1 MQFKA
6 PRGTTVIL
14 PEERPYWRLLEST
27 AERIAENFGYR
38 RIDTPIFE
46 DTGLFVKGVGDSTD
60 IVEKETYTFKDRGG
74 DSLTLRP
81 EGTAPVC
88 RSYLENGMN
97 NLPQP
102 VRLYYLVPNFRY
114 ERPQSGRYR
123 AFHQFGVEVFGEV
136 KPYVD
141 AEVIEISWQFLSE
154 LGFNDLSL
162 TLNSIGDKECRPGY
176 IDKLNEYY
184 HFREEDICEDCS
196 RRLANNPLRLL
207 DCKVEK
213 CQPVIEGAPSSIE
226 HLCPDCESHWEDLK
240 SHISDIGI
248 PFEIDNRLVRGLD
261 YYSRTVYEIAA
272 PIEGRTSVIT
282 GGGRYDGLIEQLGG
296 PMTPGIGFGM
306 GLERVIENLK
316 RNEIKAEQNERD
328 IVMVAHI
335 GDNALRKAT
344 TLASQI
350 RRHGGAAMV
359 GPSRGLR
366 SQLRYA
372 TSVGASHAVI
382 IGDDEIS
389 TGAYKLRNLR
399 KSDQS
404 EATAE
409 EILAFFS
416 SSKD

>member
-6 PRGTTVIL
+6 PRGTTDIL

-27 AERIAENFGYR
+27 AERIAENFGYL

-154 LGFNDLSL
+154 LGLNDLSL

-213 CQPVIEGAPSSIE
+213 CQPIIEGAPSSIE

-261 YYSRTVYEIAA
+261 YYSRTVYEIAP

>member
-6 PRGTTVIL
+6 PRGTTDIL

-27 AERIAENFGYR
+27 AERIAENFGYL

-154 LGFNDLSL
+154 LGLNDLSL

-207 DCKVEK
+207 DCKVET
-213 CQPVIEGAPSSIE
+213 CQPIIEGAPSSIE
-226 HLCPDCESHWEDLK
+226 HLCPDCESHWQDLK

-261 YYSRTVYEIAA
+261 YYSRTVYEIAP

-306 GLERVIENLK
+306 GLEGVIENLK

>member
-6 PRGTTVIL
+6 PRGTTDIL

-27 AERIAENFGYR
+27 AERIAENFGYL

-154 LGFNDLSL
+154 LGLNDLSL

-261 YYSRTVYEIAA
+261 YYSRTVYEIAP

-316 RNEIKAEQNERD
+316 RNQIKAEQNERD

-335 GDNALRKAT
+335 GDDALRKAT

>member
-6 PRGTTVIL
+6 PRGTTDIL

-27 AERIAENFGYR
+27 AERIAENFGYL

-154 LGFNDLSL
+154 LGLNDLSL

-176 IDKLNEYY
+176 IDQLYEYY
-184 HFREEDICEDCS
+184 HLREKDICEDCS
-196 RRLANNPLRLL
+196 RRLANTPLRLL
-207 DCKVEK
+207 DCKVET
-213 CQPVIEGAPSSIE
+213 CQPIIEGAPSSIE

-261 YYSRTVYEIAA
+261 YYSRTVYEIAP

>member
-6 PRGTTVIL
+6 PRGTTDIL
-14 PEERPYWRLLEST
+14 PEERPYWRLVESM
-27 AERIAENFGYR
+27 AEKISENFGYS

-60 IVEKETYTFKDRGG
+60 IVEKETYTFQDRGG

-88 RSYLENGMN
+88 RSYLENGMH

-123 AFHQFGVEVFGEV
+123 AFHQFGVEVFGEA
-136 KPYVD
+136 KPYAD

-154 LGFNDLSL
+154 LGLNDLRL
-162 TLNSIGDKECRPGY
+162 TLNSIGDKECRPNY
-176 IDKLNEYY
+176 IGQLREYY
-184 HFREEDICEDCS
+184 GARQTDICDDCS
-196 RRLANNPLRLL
+196 RRLENNPLRLL
-207 DCKVEK
+207 DCKAEK
-213 CQPVIEGAPSSIE
+213 CQPIIDEAPSSID
-226 HLCPDCESHWEDLK
+226 HLCLECESHWDGLK
-240 SHISDIGI
+240 SHITDIGI
-248 PFEIDNRLVRGLD
+248 PFQVDNRLVRGLD
-261 YYSRTVYEIAA
+261 YYSRTVFEIA
-272 PIEGRTSVIT
+272 PPMEGRTSVIT

-296 PMTPGIGFGM
+296 PETPGIGFGM

-316 RNEIKAEQNERD
+316 RSEIKAQQDDRN
-328 IVMVAHI
+328 IVVVAHI
-335 GDNALRKAT
+335 GDEAIRKAS

-350 RRHGGAAMV
+350 RNSGGAAMV

-372 TSVGASHAVI
+372 ASVGASHAVI
-382 IGDDEIS
+382 IGEDEIS
-389 TGAYKLRNLR
+389 TGVYKLRNLR
-399 KSDQS
+399 ESDQS

-409 EILAFFS
+409 EILTFFG
-416 SSKD
+416 KEED